1 MQATI
6 CQSSVI
12 ALTIKVSRDSFNLIG
27 SAGFQVELK
36 KSGQKAL
43 DSPFPHVIMS

>member
-1 MQATI
+1 MQVTI

-12 ALTIKVSRDSFNLIG
+12 ALTIKVSHDSYNIIG

-36 KSGQKAL
+36 KSGPKAL
-43 DSPFPHVIMS
+43 DSPFPHAIMS